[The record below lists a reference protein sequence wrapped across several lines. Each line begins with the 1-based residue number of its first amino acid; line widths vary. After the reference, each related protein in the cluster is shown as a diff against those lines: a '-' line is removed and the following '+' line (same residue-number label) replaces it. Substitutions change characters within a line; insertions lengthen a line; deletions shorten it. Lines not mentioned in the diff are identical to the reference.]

1 MLYVVLGAAAV
12 FALSIAIISYT
23 VPSNPI
29 NRFAYEVYV
38 YCYAALRV
46 SRDIVT
52 AAMMVSDYAWGLW
65 GLEAGE
71 ARQAKLDE
79 LHWRNASRLRGL
91 FNANGGVFIKFG
103 QHLAQMGYLIPDPY
117 VETMQSMLHQAP
129 TSPFDEVQHTIT
141 QQLGRPI
148 DEVFAS
154 LSPVP
159 VASASLAQVHF
170 GVLRSGEE
178 VAVKVQHRFLKH
190 TVESDIRAVRAIV
203 KLVHWIAPVFDYN
216 WSDRSTARCSHTTS
230 S

>member
-1 MLYVVLGAAAV
+1 MLYLVLGAGAV
-12 FALSIAIISYT
+12 FALSLAIISYT

-38 YCYAALRV
+38 YCYAAIRV
-46 SRDIVT
+46 SRDVLT
-52 AAMMVSDYAWGLW
+52 AALMVSDYAWHLW
-65 GLEAGE
+65 GLPEGE

-79 LHWRNASRLRGL
+79 LHWRNAKRLRDL

-117 VETMQSMLHQAP
+117 VEVMQSMLHQAP

-154 LSPVP
+154 LSPIP

-170 GVLRSGEE
+170 GVLLSGEE
-178 VAVKVQHRFLKH
+178 VAVKVQHRFLRH
-190 TVESDIRAVRAIV
+190 TVESDIRAVQAIV
-203 KLVHWIAPVFDYN
+203 KLVQWIAPAFNYN
-216 WSDRSTARCSHTTS
+216 WCEHSTAQLCTAR
-230 S
+230 